1 MDKNRIFLGI
11 LFVLVLYGMLV
22 LFKPFLLNIAIASL
36 LTIATI
42 PLHVRIMSM
51 TKNSIYTS
59 FIATFLLC
67 LLFFA
72 PIVYAITILAKEALN
87 FNPQI
92 IQDTIHFFST
102 YKFDLP
108 DSLNFLEPKI
118 KELFSSLDLS
128 SLANKLIANAAS
140 FGKMGAGFFTNMI
153 FIVIFF
159 FFANAYGRDIMNY
172 VKSVLPMEEEEVEM
186 IFTEMG
192 NVMSVVFYSILVT
205 AFFEGTLFA
214 IIGIYFGYDGI
225 LLGILYG
232 FCSLIP
238 VVGGALMW
246 VPISAYEFANGNTA
260 TALTIAIYS
269 VVVISIIAD
278 TFIKPLIIKYINN
291 KILVIPTEINEL
303 LIFFAILAGLSTFG
317 FWGMILGPAITTF
330 FLSILK
336 IYKLLKEGADNNMP
350 LPKIK
355 KHKILQ
361 HRKKN
366 KS

>member
-42 PLHVRIMSM
+42 PLHVKILSY
-51 TKNSIYTS
+51 TKNPLTTS
-59 FIATFLLC
+59 FITTFLLC
-67 LLFFA
+67 ILFFV
-72 PIVYAITILAKEALN
+72 PIVYAITVLAKEALK

-92 IQDTIHFFST
+92 IQDTIHFFT
-102 YKFDLP
+102 NYKFNLP
-108 DSLNFLEPKI
+108 ESLQFLEPNI
-118 KELFSSLDLS
+118 KDFLSNIDISSLSNKLLS
-128 SLANKLIANAAS
+128 SAAS
-140 FGKMGAGFFTNMI
+140 FGKIGAGFFTNMV

-159 FFANAYGRDIMNY
+159 FFANAYGRDIIEY
-172 VKSVLPMEEEEVEM
+172 IKSVLPMEKEEVEM

-205 AFFEGTLFA
+205 AIFEGALFA
-214 IIGIYFGYDGI
+214 IIGIYFGYNGF
-225 LLGILYG
+225 LLGIIYG

-238 VVGGALMW
+238 LVGGALMW
-246 VPISAYEFANGNTA
+246 VPISAYEFAHGNT
-260 TALTIAIYS
+260 TNALIIASYS
-269 VVVISIIAD
+269 IIVISIIAD

-291 KILVIPTEINEL
+291 KILIIPTQINEL

-336 IYKLLKEGADNNMP
+336 IYKLLKEGAENNIP

-355 KHKILQ
+355 KQKILS
-361 HRKKN
+361 RLKK
-366 KS
+366 K

>member
-1 MDKNRIFLGI
+1 MDKNRIFLGV
-11 LFVLVLYGMLV
+11 LFALVLYGMVV

-42 PLHVRIMSM
+42 PIHVKILSY
-51 TKNSIYTS
+51 TKNPLSTS
-59 FIATFLLC
+59 FITTFLLC
-67 LLFFA
+67 ILFFA
-72 PIVYAITILAKEALN
+72 PIVYAITVLATEALN

-92 IQDTIHFFST
+92 IQDTMNFFT
-102 YKFDLP
+102 NYKFDLP
-108 DSLNFLEPKI
+108 ESLGFLEPKI
-118 KELFSSLDLS
+118 KEALANLDISSITNKILS
-128 SLANKLIANAAS
+128 SAAS
-140 FGKMGAGFFTNMI
+140 FGKIGAGFFTNMV

-159 FFANAYGRDIMNY
+159 FFANAYGRDIIGY
-172 VKSVLPMEEEEVEM
+172 IKSVLPMEEDEVEM

-205 AFFEGTLFA
+205 ALFEGALFA
-214 IIGIYFGYDGI
+214 IIGIYFGYNGI

-246 VPISAYEFANGNTA
+246 LPISAYEFAQGHTTTA
-260 TALTIAIYS
+260 IIIACYS

-278 TFIKPLIIKYINN
+278 TFIKPLIIKYINQ
-291 KILVIPTEINEL
+291 KILVIPTQINEL

-330 FLSILK
+330 FLSVLK
-336 IYKLLKEGADNNMP
+336 IYKLLKEGAENNLP

-355 KHKILQ
+355 RQKILQ
-361 HRKKN
+361 HLKKRK
-366 KS
+366 